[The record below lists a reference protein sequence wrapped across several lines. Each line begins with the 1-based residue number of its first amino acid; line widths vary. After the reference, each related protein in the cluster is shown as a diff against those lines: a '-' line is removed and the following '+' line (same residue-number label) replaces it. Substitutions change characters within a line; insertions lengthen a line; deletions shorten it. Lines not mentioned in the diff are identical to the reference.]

1 MYSPGEF
8 FYCEDLG
15 TELEALFN
23 LTYDNEDYLIAEN
36 EDGDR
41 YLFITN
47 DDEDVE
53 LVEDEDLVDEV
64 LEYWEEEYLDKSD
77 IGDWDD
83 DGYYDREDHVN
94 IDDKFEDYD
103 DEEY

>member
-8 FYCEDLG
+8 FYYEDLG
-15 TELEALFN
+15 LEFEALFT

-41 YLFITN
+41 YVFINN

-53 LVEDEDLVDEV
+53 LVEDEDLAEEV
-64 LEYWEEEYLDKSD
+64 LAYWEEEYLDKSD

-83 DGYYDREDHVN
+83 DEYYDREDHVN

-103 DEEY
+103 EEY